1 VTAAVDWRLETRS
14 RSTRPGRAQPA
25 SFPPPVRDQL
35 GDQDQVVTTADQ
47 GGADVRAG
55 QGRGG
60 CGSRRSQ
67 PGECCWS
74 RVRAGRAGDSG
85 LRAVGEGP
93 FVVMADGPG
102 RRQRPVD

>member
-47 GGADVRAG
+47 GGAASGLAKAAG
-55 QGRGG
+55 AVEVGDHSQGNVAGRGSARVEPATQD
-60 CGSRRSQ
+60 CGLL
-67 PGECCWS
+67 EK
-74 RVRAGRAGDSG
+74 GR
-85 LRAVGEGP
+85 LL
-93 FVVMADGPG
+93 
-102 RRQRPVD
+102 